1 MIDVGHYNDKVQLF
15 VSGELPKDCHE
26 EGREPLTV
34 KQLVAVKTAVKC
46 APLLTGSQ
54 INANLKNFSPG
65 KHVSSDRKSQ
75 AALNRLVRKNR
86 KELAARI
93 PGINIDGTNGSMTL
107 LDQSNESIS
116 LLRHIKKHIDPTDPY
131 HLNEYQTFCL
141 GY

>member
-1 MIDVGHYNDKVQLF
+1 MTRSSFLF
-15 VSGELPKDCHE
+15 PVSCLVLPKDCHE
-26 EGREPLTV
+26 EGRDTLTV
-34 KQLVAVKTAVKC
+34 KQSVAVKTAVKC

-54 INANLKNFSPG
+54 VNANLKNFSPG

-86 KELAARI
+86 KELMAARI

-107 LDQSNESIS
+107 LVQSIS
-116 LLRHIKKHIDPTDPY
+116 LLRHIKKHTDPTDPY
-131 HLNEYQTFCL
+131 HLNEHQTFCL